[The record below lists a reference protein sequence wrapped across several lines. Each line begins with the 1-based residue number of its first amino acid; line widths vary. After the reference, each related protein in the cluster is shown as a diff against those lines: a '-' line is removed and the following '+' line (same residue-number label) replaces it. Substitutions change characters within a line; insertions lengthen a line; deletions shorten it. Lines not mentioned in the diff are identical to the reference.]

1 MSGLRRDR
9 TVTSGISETEDC
21 MAVSELDQIK
31 QGARESWAA
40 GDYELVAK
48 HLIWDVRDIENIL
61 AGADREAL
69 DDSLS

>member
-1 MSGLRRDR
+1 
-9 TVTSGISETEDC
+9 

>member
-1 MSGLRRDR
+1 M
-9 TVTSGISETEDC
+9 SETEDR

-31 QGARESWAA
+31 QGARESWDA

-69 DDSLS
+69 DASLS